1 MAVMRTARG
10 SGAASRT
17 QAQAAQNAIR
27 SYILCDHLA
36 PGDPLP
42 TEARLCEELG
52 VSRSS
57 VREAVRTLA
66 ALDIVE
72 VRHGHGMFVGSV
84 SLRPAVESLVFRG
97 LLSPGEDLSSLREVM
112 ATRTVLDEALA
123 PELVRAWAAR
133 PAGDLLAL
141 EEAAADESDEATE
154 APAEADAEVD
164 TDGDVLPEDA
174 EDPVQAFKDDLAS
187 KFGDWYVIH
196 TYAGY
201 ENRVKHNLETRV
213 ANLDME
219 DYIFEVAVT
228 IDEVT
233 EIKSGQKKTR
243 KQPRMPGYVLVR
255 MDLTDES
262 WGAVRHTPGVTGF
275 VGNAHDPVPLSL
287 DEVFTM
293 IKPADLDKP
302 AAAAAPGAAAQTGS
316 APAATAVDVDFEI
329 GESVTVMDGPFETM
343 PATISEILPESQKL
357 KVLVSIFGRE
367 TPVELGFNQVAKI

>member
-1 MAVMRTARG
+1 M
-10 SGAASRT
+10 SD
-17 QAQAAQNAIR
+17 QAQTPDPEETEGSSGVIAAEQAERAAQPPA
-27 SYILCDHLA
+27 D
-36 PGDPLP
+36 LP
-42 TEARLCEELG
+42 SAQEADDAR
-52 VSRSS
+52 
-57 VREAVRTLA
+57 A
-66 ALDIVE
+66 AD
-72 VRHGHGMFVGSV
+72 
-84 SLRPAVESLVFRG
+84 ES
-97 LLSPGEDLSSLREVM
+97 
-112 ATRTVLDEALA
+112 
-123 PELVRAWAAR
+123 
-133 PAGDLLAL
+133 L
-141 EEAAADESDEATE
+141 EEAAEEAAAQETTAEETTEEPATTDE
-154 APAEADAEVD
+154 
-164 TDGDVLPEDA
+164 DGDLLPEDTA
-174 EDPVQAFKDDLAS
+174 DPVQAFKDDLAS

-233 EIKSGQKKTR
+233 EIKSGQKKIR

-293 IKPADLDKP
+293 LKPADLDKP
-302 AAAAAPGAAAQTGS
+302 AAAAAS
-316 APAATAVDVDFEI
+316 APSKDGSGATSTVDVDFEV
-329 GESVTVMDGPFETM
+329 GESVTVMEGPFETM
-343 PATISEILPESQKL
+343 PATISEILPEAQKL

-367 TPVELGFNQVAKI
+367 TPVELGFHQVAKL